1 MLKFR
6 RLIIPALIVFAGS
19 AGAQVG
25 PIPAPPPPEGPIVLL
40 TSHALDGHGAELEDA
55 RIGIAAGKITSLD
68 APMAGE
74 VCSVGSVVRRTA
86 PLSSAVP

>member
-6 RLIIPALIVFAGS
+6 RLMFFILIAFAGS
-19 AGAQVG
+19 ASAQVE

-55 RIGIAAGKITSLD
+55 RIGVAAGKNPLPKLFLPLRASPRGSLI
-68 APMAGE
+68 ATKAGN
-74 VCSVGSVVRRTA
+74 S
-86 PLSSAVP
+86 